1 MTFSQ
6 FNPWRR
12 VIFYPK
18 GISPPAAP
26 SFPVLKVGG
35 DSNIATPTHPSL
47 SVRIYF
53 ILPDLSFLDF
63 WNIPLPWCPQV
74 LFGGGGCLFIVGF
87 PHPNLLS
94 KPCPQAQ
101 SPPPQFQGLWLLVTP
116 IMAPH
121 CIKPIGNN
129 LLSSSS
135 RILAACVPPTPTLF
149 QRRQQPVASYLSG
162 VTPSCHLLTAAAP
175 ALPRQTQYPSWS
187 SVVTLGLQHPEGISD
202 AVHRPL

>member
-1 MTFSQ
+1 M
-6 FNPWRR
+6 
-12 VIFYPK
+12 
-18 GISPPAAP
+18 
-26 SFPVLKVGG
+26 GG

-53 ILPDLSFLDF
+53 ILPDLSFLGF

-101 SPPPQFQGLWLLVTP
+101 RPPPQFQGLWLLVTS

-121 CIKPIGNN
+121 CIKPIG
-129 LLSSSS
+129 
-135 RILAACVPPTPTLF
+135 
-149 QRRQQPVASYLSG
+149 QQPLVFLLPDSGCLRIPHPHSSPEKTTACGFLPFRGHTLLPPADSCSSCSSPTDTAPLLVISSHPRASAS
-162 VTPSCHLLTAAAP
+162 
-175 ALPRQTQYPSWS
+175 
-187 SVVTLGLQHPEGISD
+187 
-202 AVHRPL
+202 